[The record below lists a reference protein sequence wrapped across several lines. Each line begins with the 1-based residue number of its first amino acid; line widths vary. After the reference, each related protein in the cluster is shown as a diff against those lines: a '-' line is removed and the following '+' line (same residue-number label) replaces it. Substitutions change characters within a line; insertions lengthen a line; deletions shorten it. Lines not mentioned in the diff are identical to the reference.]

1 MYNLFKKSTFFINQ
15 SFINKK
21 NIINKNILCSRKC
34 NINCSNSNNKYS
46 KIISN
51 DLLNKYNS
59 NPVIQPIILSST
71 FKLDKIN
78 NNDDFTYS
86 RANNPTR
93 KLLEDNLALLENA
106 QYGLAFSSGLGATI
120 CVSHLLKSNEEILA
134 CHDLYGGTK
143 RYFNNILQNKVNY
156 INFKDYNL
164 GQIENIFNNSNI
176 KIVWIETPTNPLLEI
191 IPFKNLGNLCKK
203 HNKLLVVDNTFMTPV
218 FQNPLD
224 YNADIVLH
232 SISKYING
240 HSDIIMG
247 GLMINN
253 TELYDK
259 LKYLQN
265 SLGVIPSPYDCYI
278 VNRSIKTL
286 KIRMEKHQRNA
297 IYIAKELN
305 KHPKIC
311 KVLYPGLD
319 KQNIPCHMKGY
330 GAMISFYITC
340 SPNQLNEF
348 FEKLENIPLAE
359 SLGGIETLICHPASM
374 THASV
379 SIDEKNNIGITDN
392 LLRLSVGIE
401 DKNYILNDIL
411 NALEHI

>member
-1 MYNLFKKSTFFINQ
+1 MYQLFNKLTNLL
-15 SFINKK
+15 KK
-21 NIINKNILCSRKC
+21 NIINTKILNKNIFYNK
-34 NINCSNSNNKYS
+34 NCSTKCTNSYKYS

-51 DLLNKYNS
+51 DLLNKYNN
-59 NPVIQPIILSST
+59 NPVIQPITLSST

-78 NNDDFTYS
+78 NNDNFTYS
-86 RANNPTR
+86 RANNPSR
-93 KLLEDNLALLENA
+93 KLLEDNLAILENA
-106 QYGLAFSSGLGATI
+106 QYGLAFSSGLGATT
-120 CVSHLLKSNEEILA
+120 CVTHLLKPNEEILT

-143 RYFNNILQNKVNY
+143 RYFNNILQNKVTY
-156 INFKDYNL
+156 INFKDYKL
-164 GQIENIFNNSNI
+164 KHIEELFINSNI
-176 KIVWIETPTNPLLEI
+176 KMIWIETPTNPLLEI
-191 IPFKNLGNLCKK
+191 IPFKNLGELCKK
-203 HNKLLVVDNTFMTPV
+203 YNKLLVVDNTFMTPV

-247 GLMINN
+247 GLMMNN
-253 TELYDK
+253 KELYDK

-265 SLGVIPSPYDCYI
+265 SLGVIASPFDCYM

-286 KIRMEKHQRNA
+286 DIRMKKHQHNA
-297 IYIAKELN
+297 IYIAKELY
-305 KHPKIC
+305 KHPKIF

-319 KQNIPCHMKGY
+319 KNNIPCHMKGY
-330 GAMISFYITC
+330 GAMISFYIKC
-340 SPNQLNEF
+340 SSHQINNF
-348 FEKLENIPLAE
+348 IEKLEVIPLAE

>member
-1 MYNLFKKSTFFINQ
+1 MIKLFNITNNIL
-15 SFINKK
+15 KK
-21 NIINKNILCSRKC
+21 NKFSIKNCNNICNKNIQ
-34 NINCSNSNNKYS
+34 YS

-51 DLLNKYNS
+51 DLLVKFNN
-59 NPVIQPIILSST
+59 NPVIQPITLSST
-71 FKLDKIN
+71 FKLNKIN
-78 NNDDFTYS
+78 NNDNFTYS
-86 RANNPTR
+86 RSNNPTR
-93 KLLEDNLALLENA
+93 KLLENNLALLENA
-106 QYGLAFSSGLGATI
+106 QYGLAFSSGLGATT
-120 CVSHLLKSNEEILA
+120 CVTHLLKSDEEILA

-143 RYFNNILQNKVNY
+143 RYFNNILQHKVNY

-164 GQIENIFNNSNI
+164 KQIEKLFINSNI
-176 KIVWIETPTNPLLEI
+176 KMIWIETPTNPLLEI
-191 IPFKNLGNLCKK
+191 IPFKNLGALCKK
-203 HNKLLVVDNTFMTPV
+203 YNKLLVVDNTFMTPV

-247 GLMINN
+247 GLMMNN
-253 TELYDK
+253 KELYDK

-265 SLGVIPSPYDCYI
+265 SLGVIPSPFDCYI

-286 KIRMEKHQRNA
+286 YIRMKKHQHNA
-297 IYIAKELN
+297 IYIAKKLH
-305 KHPKIC
+305 KHPKIL

-319 KQNIPCHMKGY
+319 KNNIPCHMKGY
-330 GAMISFYITC
+330 GAMISLYIKC
-340 SPNQLNEF
+340 SSNKINNF
-348 FEKLENIPLAE
+348 IEKLEVIPLAE

-374 THASV
+374 THAS
-379 SIDEKNNIGITDN
+379 IPINEKNKIGITSN

>member
-1 MYNLFKKSTFFINQ
+1 
-15 SFINKK
+15 
-21 NIINKNILCSRKC
+21 
-34 NINCSNSNNKYS
+34 
-46 KIISN
+46 
-51 DLLNKYNS
+51 
-59 NPVIQPIILSST
+59 
-71 FKLDKIN
+71 
-78 NNDDFTYS
+78 
-86 RANNPTR
+86 
-93 KLLEDNLALLENA
+93 
-106 QYGLAFSSGLGATI
+106 
-120 CVSHLLKSNEEILA
+120 
-134 CHDLYGGTK
+134 
-143 RYFNNILQNKVNY
+143 
-156 INFKDYNL
+156 
-164 GQIENIFNNSNI
+164 
-176 KIVWIETPTNPLLEI
+176 
-191 IPFKNLGNLCKK
+191 
-203 HNKLLVVDNTFMTPV
+203 
-218 FQNPLD
+218 
-224 YNADIVLH
+224 
-232 SISKYING
+232 
-240 HSDIIMG
+240 MG

-319 KQNIPCHMKGY
+319 KQNIPCHMKCY

-379 SIDEKNNIGITDN
+379 
-392 LLRLSVGIE
+392 
-401 DKNYILNDIL
+401 
-411 NALEHI
+411 